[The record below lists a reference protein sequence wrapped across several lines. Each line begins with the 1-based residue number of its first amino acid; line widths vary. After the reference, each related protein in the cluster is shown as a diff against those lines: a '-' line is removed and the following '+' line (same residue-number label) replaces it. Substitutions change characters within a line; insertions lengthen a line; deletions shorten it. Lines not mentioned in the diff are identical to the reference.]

1 VRALP
6 PPLLKQRI
14 LAPALSPT
22 SEALTLLMRGDQVLA
37 SQATVF
43 TRFYSLMVIKV
54 TTNLQVVTCGMLL
67 EVSTRRM
74 GVY

>member
-1 VRALP
+1 
-6 PPLLKQRI
+6 
-14 LAPALSPT
+14 
-22 SEALTLLMRGDQVLA
+22 MRGDLVLA

-54 TTNLQVVTCGMLL
+54 TTNLQVGTCGMLQ

-74 GVY
+74 GV